1 MRGYLYH
8 NIVLVKSNLIAMGVF
23 EALLFGA
30 WTLFFVLRE
39 FWGDTAAAGD
49 DMTGVAVIGGLI
61 VLTSFLL
68 MELVSIDFFKSCEGT
83 RWCSFA
89 ISSPGSVEGYLGA
102 KYKLLLGI
110 DLLILLLW
118 LLTDTLLGAF
128 CRESLPLASVAF
140 ECCCIQLILQAVE
153 IAFAV
158 RLGAAFGSYCKYI
171 FLTLIGIAALVYG
184 LFGDISIFQQEDPLA
199 AMTELV
205 SSGGI
210 LWVIALLPYAA
221 LLIYGASYRYAV
233 KVFRKGVELYED

>member
-23 EALLFGA
+23 ETLLFGA
-30 WTLFFVLRE
+30 WTLFVVLRE

-158 RLGAAFGSYCKYI
+158 RLGASFGSYCKYI

>member
-8 NIVLVKSNLIAMGVF
+8 NIVLVKANLIALGAF

-30 WTLFFVLRE
+30 WILLGILRE
-39 FWGDTAAAGD
+39 SFGETAAAGD
-49 DMTGVAVIGGLI
+49 DMTAIAVIGGLM

-89 ISSPGSVEGYLGA
+89 ISSPGSVEEYLGA

-128 CRESLPLASVAF
+128 CRESFSMASVAF
-140 ECCCIQLILQAVE
+140 LCCCIQLILQAVE

-184 LFGDISIFQQEDPLA
+184 LFGDISFFRQEDPMATL
-199 AMTELV
+199 TKLV
-205 SSGGI
+205 TSGAI
-210 LWVIALLPYAA
+210 LWVPALLPYVA
-221 LLIYGASYRYAV
+221 LLAYGASYRYAV

>member
-30 WTLFFVLRE
+30 WTLFVVLRE
-39 FWGDTAAAGD
+39 CFGDSAAAGN
-49 DMTGVAVIGGLI
+49 DMTSVAVIGGLI

-199 AMTELV
+199 TLTKLV
-205 SSGGI
+205 SSGAI
-210 LWVIALLPYAA
+210 LWVLALLPYAA